1 MRVAGQSPPIG
12 AFSWAVSLL
21 ADAGAW
27 QNHRVMDHQIIARDE
42 TTIDTI
48 EGRASRYEEKLHHLI
63 SVVQELSL
71 ARSLEAVMA
80 IVRRAARELTGAD
93 GATFV
98 LREAG
103 FCHYV
108 DEDAIGPL
116 WKGRRFPMETCVS
129 GWAMLHREPVVI
141 EDIYADPRVP
151 VDAYRPTFVKS
162 LVTVPIRTL
171 SPVGAI
177 GNYWARPRRA
187 LPEEVKLLSA
197 LADSTSIAM
206 ENVRL
211 YATLE
216 RRVEER
222 TAELATSRAELAA
235 KNEQLIRVQR
245 HKEEMAALLI
255 HDLKS
260 PANGIMMSCNARLR
274 KPNLSEADRQY
285 WKAVHVGAEAIHQ
298 MALNLLDISRGEDG
312 AFVPRLAETDLG
324 SLLGDV
330 ARLMEPLAESREQR
344 LSVAIET
351 PDTCLRVDAEIIRRV
366 LQNLI
371 DNALRYNPS
380 GGTVRLVAKDGPE
393 GTGTIDLLIIDEG
406 PGIPEEMRQRIFD
419 KYTRLEGGPGQDAQD
434 TQDTQDTSVGHGLG
448 LAFCRL
454 AVQGH
459 RGRIWVEVNEPCG
472 SVFIIRLPRDPG
484 PATTSA

>member
-1 MRVAGQSPPIG
+1 MPI
-12 AFSWAVSLL
+12 L
-21 ADAGAW
+21 AAS
-27 QNHRVMDHQIIARDE
+27 H
-42 TTIDTI
+42 I
-48 EGRASRYEEKLHHLI
+48 EGSSSRYEEKLHHLV

-71 ARSLEAVMA
+71 ARSLDTVMT

-98 LREAG
+98 LRDGG

-116 WKGRRFPMETCVS
+116 WKGRRFPMEICVS
-129 GWAMLHREPVVI
+129 GWAMMHREPVVI

-187 LPEEVKLLSA
+187 LAEEVRLLGA

-206 ENVRL
+206 ENVQL

-222 TAELATSRAELAA
+222 TAELAASRAELAA

-260 PANGIMMSCNARLR
+260 PANGIMMSCQARLR

-285 WKAVHVGAEAIHQ
+285 WRIVQVGAEAIHQ

-312 AFVPRLAETDLG
+312 AFIPKLSEAHLG
-324 SLLGDV
+324 AVLDDV
-330 ARLMEPLAESREQR
+330 VRLMEPLAESREQR
-344 LSVAIET
+344 LAVAIEA
-351 PDTCLRVDAEIIRRV
+351 PDASLRVDAEIIRRV
-366 LQNLI
+366 LQNLV

-380 GGTVRLVAKDGPE
+380 GGTVRLVAKEGPS
-393 GTGTIDLLIIDEG
+393 GSGTIELLVIDEG

-419 KYTRLEGGPGQDAQD
+419 KYTRLEGGPHQEAQDA
-434 TQDTQDTSVGHGLG
+434 QDTSVGHGLG

-459 RGRIWVEVNEPCG
+459 RGQIWVEANEPRG
-472 SVFIIRLPRDPG
+472 SVFVIRLPRDPAAA
-484 PATTSA
+484 ATPS

>member
-1 MRVAGQSPPIG
+1 MTEGS
-12 AFSWAVSLL
+12 AFP
-21 ADAGAW
+21 
-27 QNHRVMDHQIIARDE
+27 
-42 TTIDTI
+42 
-48 EGRASRYEEKLHHLI
+48 YEEKLQHLVT
-63 SVVQELSL
+63 VVQELSL
-71 ARSLEAVMA
+71 ARSLEAVMT

-98 LREAG
+98 LRDG
-103 FCHYV
+103 TYCHYV

-129 GWAMLHREPVVI
+129 GWSMLQRQAVVI

-177 GNYWARPRRA
+177 GNYWARRRRA
-187 LPEEVKLLSA
+187 RPEEVKLLSA

-206 ENVRL
+206 ENVQL

-222 TAELATSRAELAA
+222 TAELAASRTELAA

-245 HKEEMAALLI
+245 HKEEMASLLI

-260 PANGIMMSCNARLR
+260 PANGIMMSCQARLR
-274 KPNLSEADRQY
+274 RPNLSEPDRQY
-285 WKAVHVGAEAIHQ
+285 WKAVQVGAEAIHQ
-298 MALNLLDISRGEDG
+298 MALNLLDISRGEEG
-312 AFVPRLAETDLG
+312 AFVPRLAEADLG
-324 SLLGDV
+324 TILEDV
-330 ARLMEPLAESREQR
+330 VCLMEPLAESREQR
-344 LSVAIET
+344 LAIAIET
-351 PDTCLRVDAEIIRRV
+351 PVSSVRVDAESLRRV
-366 LQNLI
+366 LQNLV

-380 GGTVRLVAKDGPE
+380 GGTVWLAVKDGPA
-393 GTGTIDLLIIDEG
+393 GTGTIDLLVIDEG

-419 KYTRLEGGPGQDAQD
+419 KYTRLEGGPAQD
-434 TQDTQDTSVGHGLG
+434 LQDTSVGHGLG
-448 LAFCRL
+448 LAFCKL

-459 RGRIWVEVNEPCG
+459 RGRIWVEPNQPRG
-472 SVFIIRLPRDPG
+472 SVFVTRLPRDPDTAP
-484 PATTSA
+484 PAG